1 MDQTLKGSSVL
12 RPIRPERRSS
22 DAHDWKKAA
31 PRWFLLAVIVVGAAL
46 LGALYQERN
55 GYQAREQQRLENALL
70 DAPTKYQARL
80 SERVAV
86 VEHQNEVL
94 SKAVTDL
101 TIQVREQVKASLE
114 LTYQM
119 ERLTAELKKGNK
131 SG

>member
-1 MDQTLKGSSVL
+1 MDRTQRHSINVF
-12 RPIRPERRSS
+12 RS
-22 DAHDWKKAA
+22 APAEEKQHDWKQAA
-31 PRWFLLAVIVVGAAL
+31 PRWFLLGLIVLLAGYVGHMITRLDSAE
-46 LGALYQERN
+46 ER
-55 GYQAREQQRLENALL
+55 AQQRLENAIL